1 MFPFTLKFKVY
12 FRVRDYWPDKE
23 PETSFEWP
31 FHYTVKNAK
40 HYGLLVLG
48 SARKRNGY
56 NPTPVRK
63 HFRDY
68 ASAIARQ
75 VLTYYK
81 ETGQGTFVMVNPENE
96 EWGVSG
102 RRYYGFELSRM
113 GPKAYFILCNEYTNM
128 LFDAV
133 ALSASLHLK
142 KIGYRPIRKP
152 RKRITKNFC
161 RWRNYKGLQF
171 AEIWDNSAVIRL
183 DEQYEGSLLDIGI
196 LPEVIKH
203 VNKRNCI
210 SLSWHVNTPAQAV
223 EARLLVPDSEVYVR
237 QPEEVEVLS
246 F

>member
-1 MFPFTLKFKVY
+1 MFPFTLKFKVC
-12 FRVRDYWPDKE
+12 FMVESDKE
-23 PETSFEWP
+23 PGTSFEWP
-31 FHYTVKNAK
+31 FHYTVKSAK

-48 SARKRNGY
+48 SARTRNGY

-68 ASAIARQ
+68 ASAIARR

-81 ETGQGTFVMVNPENE
+81 ETGQGMVVRVNPENE

-102 RRYYGFELSRM
+102 RHHYGFELSQM

-128 LFDAV
+128 LYDAV
-133 ALSASLHLK
+133 ALSASLHLE

-171 AEIWDNSAVIRL
+171 AEILGNGAVIRL
-183 DEQYEGSLLDIGI
+183 DEQYEGSLFDIGI

-203 VNKRNCI
+203 VNKRNCFI
-210 SLSWHVNTPAQAV
+210 LSWRVNTPAQAV
-223 EARLLVPDSEVYVR
+223 EAKLLMPDSAVYV
-237 QPEEVEVLS
+237 L
-246 F
+246 

>member
-1 MFPFTLKFKVY
+1 MFPFTLKFKVC
-12 FRVRDYWPDKE
+12 FMVESDKE
-23 PETSFEWP
+23 PGTSFEWP
-31 FHYTVKNAK
+31 FHYTVKSAK

-48 SARKRNGY
+48 SARTRNGY

-68 ASAIARQ
+68 ASAIARR

-81 ETGQGTFVMVNPENE
+81 ETGQGMVVRVNPENE

-102 RRYYGFELSRM
+102 RHHYGFELSQM
-113 GPKAYFILCNEYTNM
+113 GPKAYFILCNDYTNM
-128 LFDAV
+128 LYDAV
-133 ALSASLHLK
+133 ALSASLHLE

-161 RWRNYKGLQF
+161 RWRNYKGLKF
-171 AEIWDNSAVIRL
+171 AEIRGNGAVIML

-203 VNKRNCI
+203 VNKRNCTA
-210 SLSWHVNTPAQAV
+210 LLWKVNTPAQAV
-223 EARLLVPDSEVYVR
+223 EAKLLVPDSAVYVH
-237 QPEEVEVLS
+237 QPEEVKVLS